1 MDMTLPLISD
11 AAPDAG
17 SSDADGSPVCAPV
30 LLPVVLAGGAG
41 TRLWPLSRESHPKQL
56 IALLGERSLLEA
68 AVTLLDRVAT
78 PQANRGLLVC
88 TEDHRFMAADQMKA
102 SCRDWHMLVEPIG
115 RNTAPALTLAALH
128 ACADGS
134 DPVLVATPADHAIS
148 DVVAFERAVRAAARL
163 AQAGQIVTLGVIPT
177 RPETGYGYI
186 ELGAPIAMEANS
198 GARLL
203 RRFVEKPVRDLAVDF
218 FAGKQHWWNSGIF
231 VVRASTWLRAIRM
244 TRPDIAQACEAAYHS
259 ASSDSRITRIA
270 AETFAGCPADSI
282 DYAVMER
289 LGQSGLTGAVV
300 PLDAGWSDVGAWDA
314 VWNMLP
320 KDEAGNVTRGDAL
333 LERTSGMYV
342 HSEGRLVACVGT
354 SDLIVVETADAVLVA
369 DRRHAQDVKAVVGQI
384 RQRERSEVAHHRKV
398 FRPWGYY
405 DSIEQGPG
413 FQVKRIVVTPGAML
427 SLQLHHHRA
436 EHWIVVSGTAR
447 VTRGDET
454 FLLEENQS
462 TYVPIGVK
470 HRIENVGPIPLEM
483 IEVQCG
489 SYLGEDDIVRFDDH
503 YGRHLGIDA
512 KD

>member
-1 MDMTLPLISD
+1 MDMTSPLISD
-11 AAPDAG
+11 AAPDAH
-17 SSDADGSPVCAPV
+17 SSDTSALPVSAPA

-88 TEDHRFMAADQMKA
+88 TEDHRFVAADQMRA
-102 SCRDWHMLVEPIG
+102 SCRDWDMLVEPVG
-115 RNTAPALTLAALH
+115 RNTAPALTLAAIH
-128 ACADGS
+128 ACGDGS
-134 DPVLVATPADHAIS
+134 DPVLVATPADHTIS
-148 DVVAFERAVRAAARL
+148 DVAAFERAVRAAARL

-186 ELGAPIAMEANS
+186 ELGAPIATEASS
-198 GARLL
+198 GARMLH
-203 RRFVEKPVRDLAVDF
+203 RFVEKPTRDVAIDF
-218 FAGKQHWWNSGIF
+218 FASKGHWWNSGIF
-231 VVRASTWLRAIRM
+231 VVRASTWLRAIGLA
-244 TRPDIAQACEAAYHS
+244 RPDIATACEAAYHRS
-259 ASSDSRITRIA
+259 GPDSRTWRIA
-270 AETFAGCPADSI
+270 AEAFSGCPADSI

-289 LGQSGLTGAVV
+289 LGQIGLTGAVV

-314 VWNMLP
+314 VWDMLP
-320 KDEAGNVTRGDAL
+320 KNEAGNVTRGDAL
-333 LERTSGMYV
+333 LEGASGMYV

-369 DRRHAQDVKAVVGQI
+369 DRRHAQDVKAVVGQL

-398 FRPWGYY
+398 YRPWGYY
-405 DSIEQGPG
+405 DSIEQGRR
-413 FQVKRIVVTPGAML
+413 FQVKRIVVAPGAML
-427 SLQLHHHRA
+427 SLQLHYHRA

-470 HRIENVGPIPLEM
+470 HRIENVGRMLLEM

-503 YGRHLGIDA
+503 YGRHPGMDA
-512 KD
+512 ND